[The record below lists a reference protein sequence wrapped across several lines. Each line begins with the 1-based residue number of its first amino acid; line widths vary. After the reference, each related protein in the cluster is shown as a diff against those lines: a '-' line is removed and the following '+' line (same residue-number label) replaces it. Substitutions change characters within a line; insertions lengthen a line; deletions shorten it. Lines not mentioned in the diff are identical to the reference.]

1 MGILSSFFSLFQDK
15 REILDLDCFEDELA
29 FRISWD
35 PLVGGGTNFC
45 THRLQKTSGLM
56 NNSIEFKPTFIAY
69 LASISFAVL
78 GLIAFLVT
86 LSSGSMESGALAL
99 IALALLGFGLWS
111 LRDLVKQKSSFSSSS
126 RVFYKNTKSCGFDNI
141 CAIQL
146 LREYVGQNK
155 HSYYSYELNL
165 VCINGERINIVDHG
179 ALHAIR
185 EDASILAD
193 YLSIPV
199 WDAID
204 FRISDSDSDQAL
216 KIEVLRNNLF
226 G

>member
-1 MGILSSFFSLFQDK
+1 MGILSSLFSLFQDK
-15 REILDLDCFEDELA
+15 REILDLESFEDELA
-29 FRISWD
+29 FKISWD

-69 LASISFAVL
+69 LVSISFVVI
-78 GLIAFLVT
+78 GLIAI
-86 LSSGSMESGALAL
+86 LSSGSSGSGAL
-99 IALALLGFGLWS
+99 IALAPLGFGLWY
-111 LRDLVKQKSSFSSSS
+111 LRQLVKQKLVFNSAS
-126 RVFYKNTKSCGFDNI
+126 RVFYKNTTSYGFDNI

-146 LREYVGQNK
+146 LREYVRGNK
-155 HSYYSYELNL
+155 NSYYSYELNL
-165 VCINGERINIVDHG
+165 VCTNGERINIVDHG

-204 FRISDSDSDQAL
+204 FRIPDSGSDQDL
-216 KIEVLRNNLF
+216 KTEVLRNNL

>member
-1 MGILSSFFSLFQDK
+1 MGILSSLFSLFQDK
-15 REILDLDCFEDELA
+15 REILDLESFEDELA

-69 LASISFAVL
+69 LVSISFAVI
-78 GLIAFLVT
+78 GLIAI
-86 LSSGSMESGALAL
+86 LSSGSSGSGAL
-99 IALALLGFGLWS
+99 IALAPLGFGLWS

-126 RVFYKNTKSCGFDNI
+126 RVFCKNTKSCGFDNI

-146 LREYVGQNK
+146 LREYVSGNK
-155 HSYYSYELNL
+155 NSYYSYELNL
-165 VCINGERINIVDHG
+165 VCVNGERVNVIDHG
-179 ALHAIR
+179 ALRAIR
-185 EDASILAD
+185 EDASMLAD

-204 FRISDSDSDQAL
+204 FRIPDSGCDWDL
-216 KIEVLRNNLF
+216 KAEVLRNNL

>member
-1 MGILSSFFSLFQDK
+1 MGILSSLFSLFQDK
-15 REILDLDCFEDELA
+15 REILDLESFEDELA

-69 LASISFAVL
+69 LVSISFAVI
-78 GLIAFLVT
+78 GLIAI
-86 LSSGSMESGALAL
+86 LSSGSSGSGAL
-99 IALALLGFGLWS
+99 IALAPLGFGLWY
-111 LRDLVKQKSSFSSSS
+111 LRQLVKQKLVFNSAS
-126 RVFYKNTKSCGFDNI
+126 RVFYKNTKSYGFDNI

-146 LREYVGQNK
+146 LREYVRGNK
-155 HSYYSYELNL
+155 NSYYSYELNL
-165 VCINGERINIVDHG
+165 VCTNGERINIVDHG

-193 YLSIPV
+193 YLSVPV

-204 FRISDSDSDQAL
+204 FRIPDSGSDQDL
-216 KIEVLRNNLF
+216 KTEVLRNNL

>member
-1 MGILSSFFSLFQDK
+1 MGILSSLFSLFQDK
-15 REILDLDCFEDELA
+15 REILDLESFKDELA

-35 PLVGGGTNFC
+35 PLVRGGTNFC

-69 LASISFAVL
+69 LGSISFAVL
-78 GLIAFLVT
+78 GLIAILVA
-86 LSSGSMESGALAL
+86 LSSGSALAL

-155 HSYYSYELNL
+155 YSYYSYELNL

-204 FRISDSDSDQAL
+204 FRIPDSGSDQDL
-216 KIEVLRNNLF
+216 KTEVLRNNL

>member
-1 MGILSSFFSLFQDK
+1 MGILSSLFSLFQDK
-15 REILDLDCFEDELA
+15 REILDLESFEDELA

-69 LASISFAVL
+69 LVSISFAVI
-78 GLIAFLVT
+78 GLIAI
-86 LSSGSMESGALAL
+86 LSSGSSGSGAL
-99 IALALLGFGLWS
+99 IALAPLGFGLWS

-126 RVFYKNTKSCGFDNI
+126 RVFCKNTKSCGFDNI

-146 LREYVGQNK
+146 LREYVSGNK
-155 HSYYSYELNL
+155 NSYYSYELNL

-204 FRISDSDSDQAL
+204 FRIPDSGSDQDL
-216 KIEVLRNNLF
+216 KTEVLRNNL

>member
-15 REILDLDCFEDELA
+15 REILDLESFEDELA

-69 LASISFAVL
+69 LVSISFAVI
-78 GLIAFLVT
+78 GLIAI
-86 LSSGSMESGALAL
+86 LSSGSSGSGAL
-99 IALALLGFGLWS
+99 IALAPLGFGLWY
-111 LRDLVKQKSSFSSSS
+111 LRQLVKQKLVFNSAS
-126 RVFYKNTKSCGFDNI
+126 RVFYKNTKSYGFDNI

-146 LREYVGQNK
+146 LREYVRGDKN
-155 HSYYSYELNL
+155 SYYSYELNL
-165 VCINGERINIVDHG
+165 VCTNGERINIVDHG

-204 FRISDSDSDQAL
+204 FRIPDSGSDQDL
-216 KIEVLRNNLF
+216 KTEVLRNNL

>member
-1 MGILSSFFSLFQDK
+1 MGILSSLFSLFQDK
-15 REILDLDCFEDELA
+15 REILDLESFEDELA
-29 FRISWD
+29 FKISWD

-69 LASISFAVL
+69 LVSTAFAVI
-78 GLIAFLVT
+78 GLVASLFY
-86 LSSGSMESGALAL
+86 LSSGSMDIGALL
-99 IALALLGFGLWS
+99 GLAFLGFGLWY
-111 LRDLVKQKSSFSSSS
+111 LRQLVKQKLVFNSAS
-126 RVFYKNTKSCGFDNI
+126 RVFYKNTKSYGFDNI

-146 LREYVGQNK
+146 LREYVRGNK
-155 HSYYSYELNL
+155 NSYYSYELNL
-165 VCINGERINIVDHG
+165 VCTNGERINIVDHG

-204 FRISDSDSDQAL
+204 FRIPDSGSDQDL
-216 KIEVLRNNLF
+216 KTEVLRNNL

>member
-1 MGILSSFFSLFQDK
+1 MGILSSLFSLFQDK
-15 REILDLDCFEDELA
+15 REILDLESFEDELA

-69 LASISFAVL
+69 LVSISFAVI
-78 GLIAFLVT
+78 GLIAI
-86 LSSGSMESGALAL
+86 LSSGSSGSGAL
-99 IALALLGFGLWS
+99 IALAPLGVGLWS

-126 RVFYKNTKSCGFDNI
+126 RVFCKNTKSCGFDNI

-146 LREYVGQNK
+146 LREYVSGNK
-155 HSYYSYELNL
+155 NSYYSYELNL

-179 ALHAIR
+179 ALRAIR

-204 FRISDSDSDQAL
+204 FRIPDSGSDQDL
-216 KIEVLRNNLF
+216 KTEVLRNNL

>member
-1 MGILSSFFSLFQDK
+1 MGILSSLFSLFQDK
-15 REILDLDCFEDELA
+15 REILDLESFEDELA

-45 THRLQKTSGLM
+45 THRLQKTSDLM

-69 LASISFAVL
+69 LVSISFAVI
-78 GLIAFLVT
+78 GLIAI
-86 LSSGSMESGALAL
+86 LSSGSSGSGAL
-99 IALALLGFGLWS
+99 IALAPLGFGLWS

-126 RVFYKNTKSCGFDNI
+126 RVFCKNTKSCGFDNI

-146 LREYVGQNK
+146 LREYVSGNK
-155 HSYYSYELNL
+155 NSYYSYELNL

-193 YLSIPV
+193 YLSVPV

-204 FRISDSDSDQAL
+204 FRIPDSGSDQDL
-216 KIEVLRNNLF
+216 KTEVLRNNL

>member
-1 MGILSSFFSLFQDK
+1 MGILSSLFSLFQDK
-15 REILDLDCFEDELA
+15 REILDLESFEDELA

-45 THRLQKTSGLM
+45 THRLQKTSDLM

-69 LASISFAVL
+69 LVSISFAVI
-78 GLIAFLVT
+78 GLIAI
-86 LSSGSMESGALAL
+86 LSSGSSGSGAL
-99 IALALLGFGLWS
+99 IALAPLGVGLWS

-126 RVFYKNTKSCGFDNI
+126 RVFCKNTKSCGFDNI

-146 LREYVGQNK
+146 LREYVSGNK
-155 HSYYSYELNL
+155 SSYYSYELNL
-165 VCINGERINIVDHG
+165 VCMNGDRINIIDHG
-179 ALHAIR
+179 ALRAIR
-185 EDASILAD
+185 EDASMLAD

-204 FRISDSDSDQAL
+204 FRIPDSISDWDL
-216 KIEVLRNNLF
+216 KAEVFRNNL

>member
-1 MGILSSFFSLFQDK
+1 MGILRSLLMVFEDK
-15 REILDLDCFEDELA
+15 REILDLESFEDELA

-45 THRLQKTSGLM
+45 THRLQKTSDLM

-78 GLIAFLVT
+78 GLIAFMVT

-126 RVFYKNTKSCGFDNI
+126 RVFCKNTKSCGFDNI

-146 LREYVGQNK
+146 LREYVSGNK
-155 HSYYSYELNL
+155 NSYYSYELNL

-193 YLSIPV
+193 YLSVPV

-204 FRISDSDSDQAL
+204 FRIPDSGSDQNL
-216 KIEVLRNNLF
+216 KTEVLRNNL

>member
-1 MGILSSFFSLFQDK
+1 MGILSSLFSLFQDK
-15 REILDLDCFEDELA
+15 REILDLESFEDELA

-69 LASISFAVL
+69 LVSISFAVL
-78 GLIAFLVT
+78 GLIAI
-86 LSSGSMESGALAL
+86 LSSGSSGSGAL
-99 IALALLGFGLWS
+99 IALAPLGFGLWS

-126 RVFYKNTKSCGFDNI
+126 RVFCKNTKSCGFDNI

-146 LREYVGQNK
+146 LREYVSGNK
-155 HSYYSYELNL
+155 NSYYSYELNL

-204 FRISDSDSDQAL
+204 FRIPDSGSDQDL
-216 KIEVLRNNLF
+216 KTEVLRNNL

>member
-1 MGILSSFFSLFQDK
+1 MGILSSLFSLFQDK
-15 REILDLDCFEDELA
+15 REILDLESFEDELA

-69 LASISFAVL
+69 LVSISFAVI
-78 GLIAFLVT
+78 GLIAI
-86 LSSGSMESGALAL
+86 LSSGSSGSGAL
-99 IALALLGFGLWS
+99 IALAPLGFGLWS

-126 RVFYKNTKSCGFDNI
+126 RVFCKNTKSCGFDNI

-146 LREYVGQNK
+146 LREYVSGNK
-155 HSYYSYELNL
+155 NSYYSYELNL

-193 YLSIPV
+193 YLSVPL

-204 FRISDSDSDQAL
+204 FRIPDSGSDQDL
-216 KIEVLRNNLF
+216 KTEVLRNNL

>member
-1 MGILSSFFSLFQDK
+1 MGILSSLFSLFQDK
-15 REILDLDCFEDELA
+15 REILDLESFEDELA

-69 LASISFAVL
+69 LVSISFAVI
-78 GLIAFLVT
+78 GLIAI
-86 LSSGSMESGALAL
+86 LSSGSSGSGALM
-99 IALALLGFGLWS
+99 ALAPLGVGLWS

-126 RVFYKNTKSCGFDNI
+126 RVFCKNTKSCGFDNI

-146 LREYVGQNK
+146 LREYVSGNK
-155 HSYYSYELNL
+155 NSYYSYELNL

-193 YLSIPV
+193 YLSVPL

-204 FRISDSDSDQAL
+204 FRIPDSGSDQDL
-216 KIEVLRNNLF
+216 KTEVLRNNL

>member
-15 REILDLDCFEDELA
+15 REILDLESFEDELV

-45 THRLQKTSGLM
+45 THRLQKMSGLM

-69 LASISFAVL
+69 LVSISFAVI
-78 GLIAFLVT
+78 GLMASLFY
-86 LSSGSMESGALAL
+86 LSSGSMDSGALL
-99 IALALLGFGLWS
+99 GLAFLGFGLWY
-111 LRDLVKQKSSFSSSS
+111 LRQLVKQKSVFNSKS
-126 RVFYKNTKSCGFDNI
+126 RVFCKNTKSCGFDNI

-146 LREYVGQNK
+146 LREYVRGNK
-155 HSYYSYELNL
+155 NSYYSYELNL
-165 VCINGERINIVDHG
+165 VCTNGERINIVDHG
-179 ALHAIR
+179 ALRAIR
-185 EDASILAD
+185 EDASILAEF
-193 YLSIPV
+193 LSVPV

-204 FRISDSDSDQAL
+204 FRIPDSGSDQDL
-216 KIEVLRNNLF
+216 KTEVLRNNL

>member
-15 REILDLDCFEDELA
+15 REILDLESFEDELA

-35 PLVGGGTNFC
+35 PLVGGGSNFC
-45 THRLQKTSGLM
+45 THRLNKIPGLM
-56 NNSIEFKPTFIAY
+56 NNSIEFKPTFVAY
-69 LASISFAVL
+69 LFSISVALF
-78 GLIAFLVT
+78 GLISCFMTFSTGSTDIGVLIS
-86 LSSGSMESGALAL
+86 LSFF
-99 IALALLGFGLWS
+99 GFGLWS
-111 LRDLVKQKSSFSSSS
+111 LWRLVQQKSIFNGSS
-126 RVFYKNTKSCGFDNI
+126 RVFYKNNKSFGFDDI

-146 LREYVGQNK
+146 LREYVSGNK
-155 HSYYSYELNL
+155 RSYYSYELNL
-165 VCINGERINIVDHG
+165 ACINGERINIIDHG
-179 ALHAIR
+179 ALRAIR

-204 FRISDSDSDQAL
+204 FRIPDSGSDWDRKA
-216 KIEVLRNNLF
+216 EVFRNNI

>member
-1 MGILSSFFSLFQDK
+1 MGILSGFFSLFQDK
-15 REILDLDCFEDELA
+15 REILDLESFNDELA

-45 THRLQKTSGLM
+45 THRLQKMPGLM
-56 NNSIEFKPTFIAY
+56 NNSIEFKPTFVAY
-69 LASISFAVL
+69 LFSISFSVI
-78 GLIAFLVT
+78 GLIACFVT
-86 LSSGSMESGALAL
+86 LSTGLMDIGVL
-99 IALALLGFGLWS
+99 IGLSFLGFGLWY
-111 LRDLVKQKSSFSSSS
+111 LWRLVKQKSVFNGSS
-126 RVFYKNTKSCGFDNI
+126 RVFCKNEKSFGFDNI

-146 LREYVGQNK
+146 LREYVSGNK
-155 HSYYSYELNL
+155 NSYYSYELNL
-165 VCINGERINIVDHG
+165 VCMNGERINIIDHG
-179 ALHAIR
+179 ALRAIR

-204 FRISDSDSDQAL
+204 FRIPDSGSDWDL
-216 KIEVLRNNLF
+216 KAEVLRNNL

>member
-1 MGILSSFFSLFQDK
+1 MGILSSLFSLFQDK
-15 REILDLDCFEDELA
+15 REILDLESFEDELA

-69 LASISFAVL
+69 LVSISFVVI
-78 GLIAFLVT
+78 GLIAI
-86 LSSGSMESGALAL
+86 LSSGSSGSGAL
-99 IALALLGFGLWS
+99 IALAPLGFGLWY
-111 LRDLVKQKSSFSSSS
+111 LRQLVKQKLVFNSAS
-126 RVFYKNTKSCGFDNI
+126 RVFYKNTTSYGFDNI

-146 LREYVGQNK
+146 LREYVRGNK
-155 HSYYSYELNL
+155 NSYYSYELNL
-165 VCINGERINIVDHG
+165 VCTNGERINIVDHG

-204 FRISDSDSDQAL
+204 FRIPDSGSDQDL
-216 KIEVLRNNLF
+216 KTEVLRNNL

>member
-1 MGILSSFFSLFQDK
+1 MVFEDK
-15 REILDLDCFEDELA
+15 REILDLESFEDELA

-69 LASISFAVL
+69 LGSISFAVL
-78 GLIAFLVT
+78 GLIAILVT
-86 LSSGSMESGALAL
+86 LSSGSALAL
-99 IALALLGFGLWS
+99 IAFALLGFGLWS

-155 HSYYSYELNL
+155 YSYYSYELNL

-204 FRISDSDSDQAL
+204 FRTSDSDSDQAL
-216 KIEVLRNNLF
+216 KIEVLRNNLL

>member
-1 MGILSSFFSLFQDK
+1 MGILSSLFSLFQDK
-15 REILDLDCFEDELA
+15 REILDLESFEDELA
-29 FRISWD
+29 CRISWD

-69 LASISFAVL
+69 LVSISFAVI
-78 GLIAFLVT
+78 GLIAI
-86 LSSGSMESGALAL
+86 LSSGSSGSGAL
-99 IALALLGFGLWS
+99 IALAPLGFGLWS

-126 RVFYKNTKSCGFDNI
+126 RVFCKNTKSCGFDNI

-146 LREYVGQNK
+146 LREYVSGNK
-155 HSYYSYELNL
+155 NSYYSYELNL

-193 YLSIPV
+193 YLSVPV

-204 FRISDSDSDQAL
+204 FRIPDSGSDQDL
-216 KIEVLRNNLF
+216 KTEVLRNNL

>member
-1 MGILSSFFSLFQDK
+1 MGILSGFFSLFKDK
-15 REILDLDCFEDELA
+15 REILDLESFNDELA

-45 THRLQKTSGLM
+45 THRLQKMPGLM
-56 NNSIEFKPTFIAY
+56 NNSIEFKPTLVAY
-69 LASISFAVL
+69 LFSISFSL
-78 GLIAFLVT
+78 IGLIACFVT
-86 LSSGSMESGALAL
+86 LSTGLMDIGVL
-99 IALALLGFGLWS
+99 IGLSFLGFGLWY
-111 LRDLVKQKSSFSSSS
+111 LWRLVKQKSVFNGSS
-126 RVFYKNTKSCGFDNI
+126 RVFCKNEKSFGFDNI

-146 LREYVGQNK
+146 LREYVSGNK
-155 HSYYSYELNL
+155 NSYYSYELNL
-165 VCINGERINIVDHG
+165 VCMNGERINIIDHG
-179 ALHAIR
+179 ALRAIR

-204 FRISDSDSDQAL
+204 FRIPDSGSDWDL
-216 KIEVLRNNLF
+216 KAEVLRNNL

>member
-1 MGILSSFFSLFQDK
+1 MVFEDK
-15 REILDLDCFEDELA
+15 REILDLESFEDELA

-69 LASISFAVL
+69 LVSISFAVI
-78 GLIAFLVT
+78 GLIAI
-86 LSSGSMESGALAL
+86 LSSGSSGSGAL
-99 IALALLGFGLWS
+99 IALAPLGFGLWS

-126 RVFYKNTKSCGFDNI
+126 RVFCKNTKSCGFDNI

-146 LREYVGQNK
+146 LREYVSGNK
-155 HSYYSYELNL
+155 NSYYSYELNL

-193 YLSIPV
+193 YLSVPV

-204 FRISDSDSDQAL
+204 FRIPDSGSDQDL
-216 KIEVLRNNLF
+216 KTEVLRNNL

>member
-15 REILDLDCFEDELA
+15 REILDLESFEDELA

-69 LASISFAVL
+69 LVSISFAVI
-78 GLIAFLVT
+78 GLIAI
-86 LSSGSMESGALAL
+86 LSSGSSGSGAL
-99 IALALLGFGLWS
+99 IALAPLGFGLWS

-126 RVFYKNTKSCGFDNI
+126 RVFCKNTKSCGFDNI

-146 LREYVGQNK
+146 LREYVSGNK
-155 HSYYSYELNL
+155 NSYYSYELNL

-204 FRISDSDSDQAL
+204 FRIPDSGSDQDL
-216 KIEVLRNNLF
+216 KTEVLRNNL